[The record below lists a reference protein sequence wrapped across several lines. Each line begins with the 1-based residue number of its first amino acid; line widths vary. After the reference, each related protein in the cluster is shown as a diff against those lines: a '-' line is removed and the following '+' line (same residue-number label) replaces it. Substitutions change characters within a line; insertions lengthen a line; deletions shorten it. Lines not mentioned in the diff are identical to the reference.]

1 MSNKRRLRHATSPG
15 IVAGSG
21 TLSDGEAGQMR
32 QMRQMLAEAGA
43 PDFVL
48 DAIQPGMS
56 LVDLLA
62 ETQRRAPELE
72 SEDLLA
78 DIGEAMEPA
87 LAGKGDP
94 FLAEAAVLDLLAL
107 LTAYVPMDE
116 AFTDSPAFGAKVIE
130 LIGLA
135 EKEATPAALAL
146 LRTVAVHG
154 PRETRTAAV
163 AAADGLVAG
172 GLSEL
177 PFTKVLGRPAP
188 HECFSYGDAFGE
200 QEAIALTFAYGR
212 KKHAVCVL
220 VDHGLGGGVKD
231 CWITDKATDLKKRYR
246 SIGGGD
252 LAFYEDLPLA
262 DGLTRLQAAL
272 AADPCPEQV
281 DQVRDTGTYLPI
293 LRQRVALVAESV
305 AAGSA

>member
-1 MSNKRRLRHATSPG
+1 
-15 IVAGSG
+15 
-21 TLSDGEAGQMR
+21 LSDGEAG

-56 LVDLLA
+56 LADLLA

-78 DIGEAMEPA
+78 DLGEAMEPA

-154 PRETRTAAV
+154 PQETRTAAA

-177 PFTKVLGRPAP
+177 PFTEVLGRPAP

-246 SIGGGD
+246 SMGGEG

-281 DQVRDTGTYLPI
+281 DQVRDTETYLPI

>member
-1 MSNKRRLRHATSPG
+1 
-15 IVAGSG
+15 
-21 TLSDGEAGQMR
+21 
-32 QMRQMLAEAGA
+32 MRQMLAEAGA

-56 LVDLLA
+56 LADLLA

-177 PFTKVLGRPAP
+177 PFTEVLGRPAP

-281 DQVRDTGTYLPI
+281 DQVRDTETYLPI

>member
-1 MSNKRRLRHATSPG
+1 
-15 IVAGSG
+15 
-21 TLSDGEAGQMR
+21 
-32 QMRQMLAEAGA
+32 MRQMLAEAGA

-56 LVDLLA
+56 LAEVLA
-62 ETQRRAPELE
+62 EAQHRAPEMD

-78 DIGEAMEPA
+78 DLGEAMEPA

-94 FLAEAAVLDLLAL
+94 FLTEAVAIDLLAL
-107 LTAYVPMDE
+107 LRAYVPADN
-116 AFTDSPAFGAKVIE
+116 AFNDSPVYAAKVIE
-130 LIGLA
+130 LIGFA
-135 EKEATPAALAL
+135 EKKATPAALAL
-146 LRTVAVHG
+146 LRTIAVHG
-154 PRETRTAAV
+154 PHETRQAAT

-177 PFTKVLGRPAP
+177 PFMEVLGRPTP
-188 HECFSYGDAFGE
+188 QECFSYGDDFGA
-200 QEAIALTFAYGR
+200 QEAVALTFAYGR

-220 VDHGLGGGVKD
+220 IDYGLGGGVKD
-231 CWITDKATDLKKRYR
+231 CWITEKATDIKKRYR
-246 SIGGGD
+246 SMGARGM
-252 LAFYEDLPLA
+252 AFYVDLSLA
-262 DGLTRLQAAL
+262 DGLTKLQAAL

-281 DQVRDTGTYLPI
+281 DQVRDTETYLPI